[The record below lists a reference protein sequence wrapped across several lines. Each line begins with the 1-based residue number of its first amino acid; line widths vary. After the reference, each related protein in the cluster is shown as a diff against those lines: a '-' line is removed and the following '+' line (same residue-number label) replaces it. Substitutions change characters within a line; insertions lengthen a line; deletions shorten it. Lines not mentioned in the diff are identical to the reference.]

1 MTLQAIWYHNS
12 LHVWGHNDS
21 SSPRGVEEL
30 RAFLGEISA
39 DPLIVPGAVE
49 SEIELNMPGGV
60 QKLPTLAFGPNETA
74 DLLLSLPHPLTHDFG
89 GTIAYWVELAKFI
102 VARITRGQ
110 VFPDLNRE
118 TDDSLFASWRL
129 VVATSVEVQNLE
141 KFVKAMPAACTAT
154 TDAPESVSV
163 VESFVAAIT
172 DAVVRRT
179 LALDPFFTDFHTRKD
194 IPQIPEVRWI
204 GALFNGHAKLEIQ
217 PAEAALLL
225 DSVKEWVRPMDQKS
239 SSTPVQIRLTLEE
252 PFNDNDPWRLV
263 FWLLPLQRQS
273 DPIAASELWS
283 KEVRPAGVLS
293 RNVIDWRQKLLAE
306 LQRGAEVFAPLAR
319 ALENPEPADVILDAT
334 EAHAFIQTAGPELT
348 NRSFSVVLPEWA
360 TTHQSDFGLLLELEP
375 HDIDDDDAELEAA
388 ADAHGVRADSNS
400 SIGPAAHRFGLSTL
414 LNFNWRIALGD
425 MTISIDEFR
434 ALAGQNSPLV
444 RFQGRW
450 LQLTPEVVQKTIDFV
465 TKKQEGPITLA
476 QALHMSYGLG
486 HQSSGL
492 PVLGLKG
499 KSQNGQTGTGV
510 NWIDDFLS
518 QAPSQKIETIAAPEG
533 FTGSLRPYQSRGL
546 DWLNFLNK
554 MGIGACLADDMGLG
568 KTIQLIALL
577 LHERTPAENPGG
589 KPLGPTLLFA
599 PTSVVGNWVREL
611 DRFAPTLK
619 VLIHH
624 GAQRLTGD
632 AFVQAAE
639 AHDVV
644 LTSYAL
650 APRCFEDL
658 RKPRWH
664 RVALDE
670 AQKIKNPA
678 AATTLAI
685 RSIPARHH
693 VALTGT
699 PIENHLAE
707 LWSIMEILNPGLL
720 GTAGDFRSRFAIPIE
735 RIGDQERAAQLRRLI
750 QPFILRRTK
759 TDPTIASELPEKIE
773 TRVYANLTPEQ
784 ATLYEATTSQ
794 MLSQIDQSSGI
805 RRRGLILAT
814 LTRLKQICN
823 HPALYAK
830 EEPSSAVL
838 DQRSGK
844 CERLLEMLEEILDE
858 PTDNALIFT
867 QFRQMGYLLERL
879 LATRLKQ
886 KVLFLHGGTPAKDR
900 NDMVLHFQD
909 PKCKYRL
916 FILSIRAGG
925 LGLNLTAANHVFH
938 FDRWWNPAVESQAT
952 DRAHRLG
959 QTRKV
964 QVHKFVCVGTLEE
977 RIDRLLTDKMEMA
990 AKIVA
995 SGDQFLTNLTT
1006 DQLRSYLTLTDD
1018 AVAEE

>member
-1 MTLQAIWYHNS
+1 MTLQAIWYQNS
-12 LHVWGHNDS
+12 LHVWGYEDLA
-21 SSPRGVEEL
+21 SPLPAENL
-30 RAFLGEISA
+30 RAILGDNSA
-39 DPLIVPGAVE
+39 DPLLAPGAAA
-49 SEIELNMPGGV
+49 SQIELNLSGTPQV
-60 QKLPTLAFGPNETA
+60 IPTLTFGPNEA
-74 DLLLSLPHPLTHDFG
+74 VDLLLSLPKPLTPIFG
-89 GTIAYWVELAKFI
+89 GTIAYWVELAQFI
-102 VARITRGQ
+102 VARIIRGQ
-110 VFPDLNRE
+110 VFPDLNKE
-118 TDDSLFASWRL
+118 TDESLAASWRL

-141 KFVKAMPAACTAT
+141 KFAKAMPAVCLA
-154 TDAPESVSV
+154 APNSPENVNV
-163 VESFVAAIT
+163 VESFVAATT

-179 LALDPFFTDFHTRKD
+179 LALDSFFTDFHTRTD

-204 GALFNGHAKLEIQ
+204 GALFNGHARLETQ
-217 PAEAALLL
+217 STESAALIE
-225 DSVKEWVRPMDQKS
+225 SVKEWVRPMDQKS

-252 PFNDNDPWRLV
+252 PFNDDDPWKLI

-273 DPIAASELWS
+273 DPIAASDLWS
-283 KEVRPAGVLS
+283 KEVLPAGVLS
-293 RNVIDWRQKLLAE
+293 RNVLEWRQKLLAE
-306 LQRGAEVFAPLAR
+306 LQRGAEIFAPLAR
-319 ALENPEPADVILDAT
+319 TLEIQEPSEIIIDPT
-334 EAHAFIQTAGPELT
+334 EAHAFIQTAGPELA
-348 NRSFSVVLPEWA
+348 NRSFSIVLPEWA
-360 TTHQSDFGLLLELEP
+360 TTRQSDFGLLLELDP
-375 HDIDDDDAELEAA
+375 LDHDDDDDAELEAA
-388 ADAHGVRADSNS
+388 ADAHGATASGNVL
-400 SIGPAAHRFGLSTL
+400 GPATHRFGLSTL

-434 ALAGQNSPLV
+434 ALASQNSPLV

-450 LQLTPEVVQKTIDFV
+450 LQLTPEMVQKTIEFV
-465 TKKQEGPITLA
+465 AKKEEGPITLA

-486 HQSSGL
+486 HQTSGL
-492 PVLGLKG
+492 PVLGLRG
-499 KSQNGQTGTGV
+499 KSHNGKAS
-510 NWIDDFLS
+510 WIDDFLS
-518 QAPSQKIETIAAPEG
+518 QAPSQKIETIATPAG
-533 FTGSLRPYQSRGL
+533 FTGALRPYQSRGL
-546 DWLNFLNK
+546 DWLNFLNT

-577 LHERTPAENPGG
+577 LHERDEAAKQGVL
-589 KPLGPTLLFA
+589 KLGPTLLFA

-611 DRFAPTLK
+611 DRFAPALK
-619 VLIHH
+619 VLVHH

-632 AFVQAAE
+632 AFVAAAE
-639 AHDVV
+639 DHDVV

-658 RKPRWH
+658 RKPKWH

-670 AQKIKNPA
+670 AQKIKNPS

-823 HPALYAK
+823 HPALFAK
-830 EEPSSAVL
+830 EDPANAAL
-838 DQRSGK
+838 DSRSGK
-844 CERLLEMLEEILDE
+844 CERLIEMLEEILDE

-867 QFRQMGYLLERL
+867 QFRQMGYLLEKL

-886 KVLFLHGGTPAKDR
+886 KTLFLHGGTPAKDR
-900 NDMVLHFQD
+900 NDMVQTFQD
-909 PKCKYRL
+909 PKSKYRL

-1006 DQLRSYLTLTDD
+1006 DQLRNYLTLTDD

>member
-1 MTLQAIWYHNS
+1 MTLQAIWYQNA
-12 LHVWGHNDS
+12 LHVWGYEDPA
-21 SSPRGVEEL
+21 SPLGAEIL
-30 RAFLGEISA
+30 RALLGEISA
-39 DPLIVPGAVE
+39 DPLLAPEAAA
-49 SEIELNMPGGV
+49 SQIELIVDGTTRAI
-60 QKLPTLAFGPNETA
+60 PTLAFGPNETA
-74 DLLLSLPHPLTHDFG
+74 DFLLSLPKPLTPNCG
-89 GTIAYWVELAKFI
+89 GTIAYWVELAQFI
-102 VARITRGQ
+102 VLRITRGQ

-118 TDDSLFASWRL
+118 RDDSLSASWRL

-141 KFVKAMPAACTAT
+141 KFAKAMPAICMAT
-154 TDAPESVSV
+154 PNPPENVSI
-163 VESFVAAIT
+163 VESFVAATT

-179 LALDPFFTDFHTRKD
+179 LALDSFFTDFHTRKD

-204 GALFNGHAKLEIQ
+204 GALFNGHANLDAQ
-217 PAEAALLL
+217 PTEAALLL
-225 DSVKEWVRPMDQKS
+225 ESVKEWVRPMDQKS

-252 PFNDNDPWRLV
+252 PFNDDDPWKLI

-273 DPIAASELWS
+273 DPIAATDLWS
-283 KEVRPAGVLS
+283 KDVRPAGVLS

-319 ALENPEPADVILDAT
+319 ALENPEPCEVLLDPT

-348 NRSFSVVLPEWA
+348 NRSFSIVLPEWA
-360 TTHQSDFGLLLELEP
+360 TTRQSDFGLLLELEP
-375 HDIDDDDAELEAA
+375 LDHDDDEDAELEAA
-388 ADAHGVRADSNS
+388 ADAHGANAGNNS
-400 SIGPAAHRFGLSTL
+400 AIGPAAHRFGLSTL

-434 ALAGQNSPLV
+434 ALAGKNSPLV

-465 TKKQEGPITLA
+465 AKKEEGPITLA

-486 HQSSGL
+486 QQSSGL

-499 KSQNGQTGTGV
+499 KSQNDTGKTS
-510 NWIDDFLS
+510 WIDDFLS
-518 QAPSQKIETIAAPEG
+518 QSPSQKIETIATPAG
-533 FTGSLRPYQSRGL
+533 FTGTLRPYQSRGL
-546 DWLNFLNK
+546 DWLNFLNT

-577 LHERTPAENPGG
+577 LHERDEAAKQGVN
-589 KPLGPTLLFA
+589 KLGPTLLFA
-599 PTSVVGNWVREL
+599 PTSVVGNWIREL
-611 DRFAPTLK
+611 DRFAPALK
-619 VLIHH
+619 VLVHH

-632 AFVQAAE
+632 EFVAAAE
-639 AHDVV
+639 DHDVV

-658 RKPRWH
+658 RKPKWH

-670 AQKIKNPA
+670 AQKIKNPS
-678 AATTLAI
+678 AATTMAI

-830 EEPSSAVL
+830 EEPGAAAL

-867 QFRQMGYLLERL
+867 QFRQMGYLLEHL
-879 LATRLKQ
+879 LAKRLRQ
-886 KVLFLHGGTPAKDR
+886 KALFLHGGTPAKDR
-900 NDMVLHFQD
+900 NDMVQAFQD
-909 PKCKYRL
+909 PQSKYRL